1 MADYNKIYEFMTEYA
16 GFLRETEKKEQE
28 KLGALLSNDVK
39 HIEKIMN
46 EYQFIIT
53 KIESYEQKRTALFES
68 ENLGNMTL
76 REAVAQFSGE
86 ENKNLRI
93 IHAEINSLVE
103 NIKQFNKK
111 SLEIANLNLNI
122 MAELNLQGNNVS
134 DAECYDRN
142 GIRNSG
148 TKNNF
153 LLSKSI

>member
-16 GFLRETEKKEQE
+16 GFLKETEKKEKE
-28 KLGALLSNDVK
+28 KLSALLSNDVK
-39 HIEKIMN
+39 HIEKVMN

-53 KIESYEQKRTALFES
+53 KIENYEKKRTALFES
-68 ENLGNMTL
+68 ENLGNMTF
-76 REAVAQFSGE
+76 REVINEFSGE

-93 IHAEINSLVE
+93 IHAEISSLVE

-122 MAELNLQGNNVS
+122 MTELNLEGKNVS
-134 DAECYDRN
+134 DAECYNRN

-148 TKNNF
+148 IKNNS
-153 LLSKSI
+153 LLSKTI